1 MSTDAAEPDET
12 SATDDVKARGL
23 EPKTDGLDVPGEAS
37 VPAAAARL
45 DKISAPTDADAPG
58 KVPASAE
65 VEAPD
70 VASASVHPS
79 SILDTEGVS
88 KVGESGVAVAELHP
102 SAASAPAATPDEL
115 YLDALLGL
123 REDTRLEFKAAVGA
137 YSADKAISY
146 CAALANEGGGY
157 LILGVSDKAPRV
169 VNGTAA
175 FRNPQELELRIFEK
189 LAIKV
194 PIRELTYQ
202 TKRVVVFQIPTRMKG
217 VPIAHDGRFLM
228 RAGESLVAMTTHQIG
243 AIFAEHQGPFEARH
257 VREGV
262 SQDEVNRLLDLD
274 AYFRL
279 MPDAD
284 PVDLPLRL
292 SVLKERRLIA
302 DAGGDRYDI
311 TNSGALFLARSLDD
325 FPALSMRRVRV
336 IRYAGTDRVNAVF
349 EHFETRGYGP
359 AFEPLLELITA
370 NIPAIE
376 VIEGGL
382 RSTMQAYAPRALREF
397 LANALIHQ
405 DLEEAGVQ
413 IAVEI
418 FENRLEIRSPG
429 RPLIEVQRFVD
440 ETRAR
445 NPDLA
450 EIMRLARIC
459 EVRGSGIDRAIEQI
473 EDFMQPA
480 PRFQAETAATRVT
493 LVSHLKFEE
502 MTQEERIWSAYLH
515 CCVKYERSDRLT
527 NASLRARHGLP
538 TSKTPVVSQTIT
550 AAVEVG
556 LIKLDPRVGSSR
568 RHAAYVPFFG

>member
-1 MSTDAAEPDET
+1 M
-12 SATDDVKARGL
+12 
-23 EPKTDGLDVPGEAS
+23 
-37 VPAAAARL
+37 
-45 DKISAPTDADAPG
+45 
-58 KVPASAE
+58 
-65 VEAPD
+65 
-70 VASASVHPS
+70 
-79 SILDTEGVS
+79 
-88 KVGESGVAVAELHP
+88 
-102 SAASAPAATPDEL
+102 
-115 YLDALLGL
+115 DALLGL
-123 REDTRLEFKAAVGA
+123 REGTRLEFKAAA
-137 YSADKAISY
+137 SSYDTDKAISY

-157 LILGVSDKAPRV
+157 LILGVTDKIPRN
-169 VNGTAA
+169 VNGTPAIT
-175 FRNPQELELRIFEK
+175 NPPELEFRIFEK

-194 PIRELTYQ
+194 PIREVTYNS
-202 TKRVVVFQIPTRMKG
+202 KRVVVFQIPSRMKG

-228 RAGESLVAMTTHQIG
+228 RAGESLVSMSAHQIA
-243 AIFAEHQGPFEARH
+243 AILAEHQGPFEGRH
-257 VREGV
+257 VREDLTENEV
-262 SQDEVNRLLDLD
+262 SQLLDLD
-274 AYFRL
+274 AYFTL

-284 PVDLPLRL
+284 PGVLTARL
-292 SVLKERRLIA
+292 SVLVERRLIA
-302 DAGGDRYDI
+302 TAGPGRYHI
-311 TNSGALFLARSLDD
+311 TNSGALFLARSLDE
-325 FPALSMRRVRV
+325 FPALTMRRVRV
-336 IRYAGTDRVNAVF
+336 IRYAGNDRVTAVF

-359 AFEPLLELITA
+359 AFEPLLDLITA
-370 NIPAIE
+370 NVPSIE

-382 RSTMQAYAPRALREF
+382 RSTVQAYAPRALREF
-397 LANALIHQ
+397 IANALIHQ
-405 DLEEAGVQ
+405 DLEETGVQ

-429 RPLIEVQRFVD
+429 RPLIAVERFVD

-445 NPDLA
+445 NPYLA

-493 LVSHLKFEE
+493 LVSHLRFEE